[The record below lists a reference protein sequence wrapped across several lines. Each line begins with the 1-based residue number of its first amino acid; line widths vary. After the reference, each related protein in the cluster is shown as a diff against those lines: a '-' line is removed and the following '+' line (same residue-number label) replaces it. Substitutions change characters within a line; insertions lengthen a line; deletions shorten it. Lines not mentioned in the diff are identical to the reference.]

1 MNTIIHYVRHAD
13 FANPDRVMPG
23 RIPGYHLNKEGERKA
38 KLVGEFLKDKP
49 IKYIYS
55 SPLERAYETANII
68 SESLQKAKIIHSYQL
83 IEADSTH
90 WQAYKLEE
98 LFTNNYYEQ
107 FINSPDSSEVPE
119 NLNKLARRMKDF
131 TFELC
136 KKHSGEEIVC
146 VSHLYPIVALQL
158 SLQDKPLSMAKNYEI
173 GSASIVTFELD
184 EKCRLVKI
192 TTANP

>member
-1 MNTIIHYVRHAD
+1 MNTTIHYVRHAG
-13 FANPDRVMPG
+13 FANPDRIVPG
-23 RIPGYHLNKEGERKA
+23 RIPGYQLSEEGKRKA
-38 KLVGEFLKDKP
+38 KSVGEFFKGKP

-83 IEADSTH
+83 TEVDSAH

-107 FINSPDSSEVPE
+107 FLNNPDSSEVPE
-119 NLNKLARRMKDF
+119 NLNKLAKRVKDF

-146 VSHLYPIVALQL
+146 VSHFYPIIALQL
-158 SLQDKPLSMAKNYEI
+158 SLQGKPLSMAKNYEV
-173 GSASIVTFELD
+173 GSASIVTFEFD
-184 EKCRLVKI
+184 EKCQLIKV
-192 TTANP
+192 TSVNP